1 MSEWI
6 RSYSSRWLDM
16 HWEDAP
22 NLNRWTLDEST
33 WYWGN
38 QIYFRIKKSDVDRFR
53 ANKGAWIVMIPKD
66 IPPEDI
72 VAVSRNLTDKTISRW
87 LWLYNKWDLFKR
99 WEERVDEYGY
109 DEVKKK
115 MNDEYWLKD
124 ERAEFKEYLDRR

>member
-1 MSEWI
+1 
-6 RSYSSRWLDM
+6 
-16 HWEDAP
+16 
-22 NLNRWTLDEST
+22 
-33 WYWGN
+33 
-38 QIYFRIKKSDVDRFR
+38 
-53 ANKGAWIVMIPKD
+53 MIPRD

-99 WEERVDEYGY
+99 WEERVDKFGY